1 MSKKSI
7 TTVIVLIIAVGIA
20 GYYFLFRKITDY
32 RPPITSQ
39 YTVECP
45 KIISVSDVG
54 LSVLAQVFGISVADA
69 TTQQPLLNGKLCFIE
84 QPMLNKPA
92 VLEFRFVSRAN
103 SSDVKANITLPKTF
117 ELVSGNIEW
126 AGNLEQGRQ
135 KSFRVT
141 VKPTKTGYYHIDGS
155 ITSKDNVG
163 RLGADKLTGI
173 DIDVTSS
180 GTIVNPVWDKTFTS
194 PDNTFLAVYPKN
206 DLWYAHKNIANYNNA
221 VQIYDFG
228 HRLGGDPERVEPI
241 ISVTYF
247 KTQTGVEYNQ
257 SKQIIKQESIDV
269 NKKNIQTKER
279 SFSPASRQEVLV
291 GDISRQR
298 VSISNWNGYEIR
310 IDLLRDEYLSAF
322 DTFVK
327 LFTVTF

>member
-1 MSKKSI
+1 MKKKSI
-7 TTVIVLIIAVGIA
+7 ITVIVLIIVVGIT
-20 GYYFLFRKITDY
+20 GYYFLFRKINDF

-45 KIISVSDVG
+45 KIISMSDVS
-54 LSVLAQVFGISVADA
+54 LSILAKVFRISVADA

-84 QPMLNKPA
+84 QPVLNKPA

-103 SSDVKANITLPKTF
+103 SSDAKANITLPKTF
-117 ELVSGNIEW
+117 ELVDGNTEW
-126 AGNLEQGRQ
+126 TGNLEQGQQ

-173 DIDVTSS
+173 DIDVTSG
-180 GTIVNPVWDKTFTS
+180 GTIINPVWNKTFS
-194 PDNTFLAVYPKN
+194 PSNNLYLAVYPEN
-206 DLWYAHKNIANYNNA
+206 SLWTVSQKFSDDRFTEF
-221 VQIYDFG
+221 DFG
-228 HRLGGDPERVEPI
+228 HALSPENFEPI
-241 ISVTYF
+241 ITVTYY
-247 KTQTGVEYNQ
+247 KTGYVDNQTKVTASEIEVN
-257 SKQIIKQESIDV
+257 V
-269 NKKNIQTKER
+269 NKKNLKTKEWTYY
-279 SFSPASRQEVLV
+279 PAVKQTITTAGQTIERAV
-291 GDISRQR
+291 
-298 VSISNWNGYEIR
+298 ISNWNGYDIR
-310 IDLLRDEYLSAF
+310 IDLLKAEYLPAF